1 MKAARGVSC
10 MERRSGQRTSTGFE
24 TDIIYDNKRY
34 TGTIENIS
42 ASGANVLTGPIDDD
56 INFPSY
62 EPVELHFKSPEGKV
76 IILQCTIMWS
86 SKIPPDNV
94 RYRIGMEL
102 VGKPWDKISF
112 FLK

>member
-1 MKAARGVSC
+1 
-10 MERRSGQRTSTGFE
+10 MERRSDQRTSTGFSTE
-24 TDIIYDNKRY
+24 ILYDNGRY

-42 ASGANVLTGPIDDD
+42 ASGVNVLTDPIDTE
-56 INFPSY
+56 IEFPSY
-62 EPVELHFKSPEGKV
+62 DPIELKFKSPDGKEIV
-76 IILQCTIMWS
+76 LQCTIMWS
-86 SKIPPDNV
+86 SKIPPDNI